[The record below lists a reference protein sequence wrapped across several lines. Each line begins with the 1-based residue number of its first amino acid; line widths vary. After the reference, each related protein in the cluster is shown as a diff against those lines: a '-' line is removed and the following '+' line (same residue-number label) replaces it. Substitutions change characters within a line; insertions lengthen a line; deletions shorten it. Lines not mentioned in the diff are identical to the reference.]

1 MTRNQEDKDGGGVR
15 ADMTAVL
22 PLKAARVQFANSIA
36 AAQDSWS
43 SVPEAFRAGRRLPEP
58 WEELFGPLRR
68 GMVDELVV
76 VGQIGQSLDGRIA
89 TVSGHSHY
97 INGADGLDHLH
108 RLRGMVDAVVI
119 GIGTALQDNP
129 QLTVRRVAGPSP
141 ARVVID
147 PRGRL
152 PPGARLLT
160 DDGADRLVLTSE
172 GIEQRLPAGVETI
185 ALPCRDGHIAPAAIL
200 TALAQRGFRR
210 IMIEGGAQTVSRFL
224 RAGCLDRVH
233 VIVAPLIL
241 GAGPLA
247 FDLVPVQRV
256 DDALHPPTRIHR
268 FGDEI
273 LFDCDLAAQ
282 RVPVGRAK
290 TSV

>member
-1 MTRNQEDKDGGGVR
+1 MARNQEDKDGGGSG
-15 ADMTAVL
+15 ADVTAVL
-22 PLKAARVQFANSIA
+22 LPKAARVQFANSIA
-36 AAQDSWS
+36 AAQASWS

-58 WEELFGPLRR
+58 WEELFGPLRL
-68 GMVDELVV
+68 GMVDDLVV

-129 QLTVRRVAGPSP
+129 QLTVRRVAGPNP

-152 PPGARLLT
+152 SPGARLLT

-172 GIEQRLPAGVETI
+172 GTETRLPAGVEPI

-200 TALAQRGFRR
+200 TTLARRGFRR

-273 LFDCDLAAQ
+273 LFDCDLTAQ
-282 RVPVGRAK
+282 RVPVGLAK
-290 TSV
+290 MST

>member
-1 MTRNQEDKDGGGVR
+1 MAAVIPP
-15 ADMTAVL
+15 TAVGAQL
-22 PLKAARVQFANSIA
+22 PNSIA
-36 AAQDSWS
+36 PMNNSWAG
-43 SVPEAFRAGRRLPEP
+43 VPEAFRAGRPLPEP
-58 WEELFGPLRR
+58 WENLFGPLRR
-68 GMVDELVV
+68 GAVDDLVV
-76 VGQIGQSLDGRIA
+76 IGQVGQSLDGRIA

-97 INGADGLDHLH
+97 INGTDGLDHLH
-108 RLRGMVDAVVI
+108 RLRAMLDAVVI
-119 GIGTALQDNP
+119 GVGTALQDNP
-129 QLTVRRVAGPSP
+129 QLTVRRVAGPNP

-152 PPGARLLT
+152 PADARLLT
-160 DDGADRLVLTSE
+160 PDGADRLVLTRE
-172 GIEQRLPAGVETI
+172 GTALQLPAGVETI
-185 ALPCRDGHIAPAAIL
+185 AFPCRDGEIAPVAIL
-200 TALAQRGFRR
+200 ACLARRGFRR
-210 IMIEGGAQTVSRFL
+210 ILIEGGAQTVSRFV

-273 LFDCDLAAQ
+273 LFDCDLTNQ
-282 RVPVGRAK
+282 RVPIGCAK
-290 TSV
+290 TSR